1 MNTSHTPAG
10 DMLGEKAEG
19 PLAGWPII
27 ADGQGGTILASPTG
41 TSYHRG
47 DTSSLDSEAC
57 WAAVDRF
64 YAGPVYKV
72 FRRGYDARRQAERA
86 ARLADFNRDQLLGR

>member
-1 MNTSHTPAG
+1 MTSSTSTAG
-10 DMLGEKAEG
+10 TMLGEQAEG

-27 ADGQGGTILASPTG
+27 ADGQGGTVLASPTG

-47 DTSSLDSEAC
+47 HTSSLDSAGC

-64 YAGPVYKV
+64 YASAVYRT
-72 FRRGYDARRQAERA
+72 FRVGYDAKRA
-86 ARLADFNRDQLLGR
+86 AKRAADLADFNRRQLEAR

>member
-1 MNTSHTPAG
+1 MTSIPELGT
-10 DMLGEKAEG
+10 MLGEQADG

-27 ADGQGGTILASPTG
+27 ADGQGGTVLASPTG

-47 DTSSLDSEAC
+47 ETSSLDSEGC

-64 YAGPVYKV
+64 YASPLYRV
-72 FRRGYDARRQAERA
+72 FRQGYEAQRAARSA
-86 ARLADFNRDQLLGR
+86 ARLADFNRRQLLGR